1 MKVNVAISVTRDDG
15 VTLQQSVTTETQRLW
30 VGANAA
36 FQRETKAQ
44 VRKRLDRLVTSA
56 INSTLGR

>member
-1 MKVNVAISVTRDDG
+1 MQVTVNVTVKRDDG
-15 VTLQQSVTTETQRLW
+15 TTLIQSVTTETQRVW
-30 VGANAA
+30 NQGNGV
-36 FQRETKAQ
+36 FQRETKPQ